1 MSVSKIKISQKGPEF
16 SRLVWGLWRLA
27 DWKTDRNQLQNL
39 ISFCIDNGI
48 TTFDHADIYGRYTC
62 EEIFGSALGEM
73 KIDRSKL
80 QIVTKCGIKFNAP
93 NRPDFKIKSYDT
105 GKDHIVW
112 SATNSIQMLKC
123 DYLDLLLIHRPDP
136 FMNAD
141 ETADGI
147 KELRK
152 SGKVL
157 HFGVSNFN
165 PSQFELLQSR
175 LDFPLITNQI
185 EFSVSNIAPLYDGTL
200 DQCQKLRISP
210 MAWSPLGGGNLF
222 KDQSEKSVRLR
233 NTLTEIG
240 NELGGLQIDQI
251 ALAWLMTHPS
261 NVIPVLGTGNSD
273 RIKSALAADKI
284 KLSRDQWFSILKA
297 SNGND
302 VP

>member
-1 MSVSKIKISQKGPEF
+1 MSVSKIKLSQKGPDF

-27 DWKTDRNQLQNL
+27 DWNLETKQLQNL
-39 ISFCIDNGI
+39 ISFCIENGI

-62 EEIFGSALGEM
+62 EEIFGNAYGDM
-73 KIDRSKL
+73 KLDRSKI

-93 NRPDFKIKSYDT
+93 NRPDFKMKSYDT
-105 GKDHIVW
+105 GKDHIIR
-112 SATNSIQMLKC
+112 SAENSIKMLKC

-141 ETADGI
+141 ETAAGI
-147 KELRK
+147 MELKK

-175 LDFPLITNQI
+175 LDFQLVTNQI
-185 EFSVSNIAPLYDGTL
+185 EFSVSTVNPLYDGTL
-200 DQCQKLRISP
+200 DQLQKLRISP

-222 KDQSEKSVRLR
+222 KDQGDKSVRLR
-233 NTLTEIG
+233 TVLTEIG
-240 NELGGLQIDQI
+240 KELGGLQIDQI
-251 ALAWLMTHPS
+251 ALSWLMTHPS
-261 NVIPVLGTGNSD
+261 HVIPVLGSGNID
-273 RIKSALAADKI
+273 RIKSAI
-284 KLSRDQWFSILKA
+284 ISENIRLSHHQWFSVLKA
-297 SNGND
+297 SNGVD